1 MNDLDDFLA
10 QLASVQTRRAYDHD
24 LRQFFRF
31 AGSSASAAEDLV
43 MPDPGDLQAFVD
55 EMQSE
60 GLSVATQR
68 RRISAVRRFY
78 RWLHARGT
86 IPHNPVGDTSI
97 SFRVPEGSSSQAS
110 KSPDFL
116 SREEIQSVLAA
127 MDRGTERGR
136 RDYALVLLILF
147 AALRRSEVAALDVG
161 NVRPLSRHWV
171 VDLPTK
177 GRGPGG
183 YVPIPNDVADAVQ
196 TLVDSYDSAQGPLW
210 RSLSPQNRG
219 DRLSP
224 DALYKSVRRAGRTAD
239 MEPLTIERLR
249 QSGLRLASKGG
260 VTVDEI
266 RRHARLQSPASA
278 VRYCTEAESSRL
290 SGQVGTRIDLDL

>member
-1 MNDLDDFLA
+1 MSPIDDFVT
-10 QLASVQTRRAYDHD
+10 QLESKQTRRAYDHD

-31 AGSSASAAEDLV
+31 VGDFPSEAAALV
-43 MPDPGDLQAFVD
+43 MPDPEDLRAFVND
-55 EMQSE
+55 MRSK

-78 RWLHARGT
+78 AWLRERGT
-86 IPHNPVGDTSI
+86 IPHNPVGDASV
-97 SFRVPEGSSSQAS
+97 SFRAPEGSPSRESEAG
-110 KSPDFL
+110 DFL
-116 SREEIQSVLAA
+116 SREEIQSILDA
-127 MDRGTERGR
+127 MDRGTGRGR
-136 RDYALVLLILF
+136 RDYALILLILF
-147 AALRRSEVAALDVG
+147 AALRRSEAAALDAK

-171 VDLPTK
+171 VDLPTN

-183 YVPIPNDVADAVQ
+183 YVPVPDDVADAVQ
-196 TLVDSYDSAQGPLW
+196 ALVDSYDSPQGPLW
-210 RSLSPQNRG
+210 RSLSPQNWG

-224 DALYKSVRRAGRTAD
+224 DALYKSVRRAGRRAD
-239 MEPLTIERLR
+239 IEGLTIERLR

-260 VTVDEI
+260 ATVDEL

-290 SGQVGTRIDLDL
+290 SSQVGTRIDLDL